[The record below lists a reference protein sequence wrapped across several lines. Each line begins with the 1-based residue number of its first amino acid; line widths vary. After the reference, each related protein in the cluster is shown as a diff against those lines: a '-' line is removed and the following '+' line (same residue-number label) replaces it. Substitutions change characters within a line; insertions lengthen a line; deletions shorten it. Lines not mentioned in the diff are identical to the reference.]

1 MPRRLTRC
9 LIALLGLAAACG
21 GPPERVVTPF
31 TEEHEAV
38 FDNGLDLVRDP
49 DTLEGAWLGSWEE
62 ELDGRITLADL
73 VLLITVQT
81 VRHDTDLDR
90 RDTYRLH
97 VRVDEEYLGDV
108 EDEIELV
115 VRQDERGFDSI
126 EGNVRRILDEQ
137 FIAFVKWQRDEETG
151 GVRARWHL
159 SMPTEDVASRTR
171 TLLQQR
177 RDVQPSDPGRRR
189 VIIRRN

>member
-1 MPRRLTRC
+1 MSRRLPPM
-9 LIALLGLAAACG
+9 LVALLGLAAACG

-49 DTLEGAWLGSWEE
+49 DTLEGAWLGSWED
-62 ELDGRITLADL
+62 ELDARVTLADL
-73 VLLITVQT
+73 VLLVTVQT

-97 VRVDEEYLGDV
+97 VMVDQRYLGEV

-115 VRQDERGFDSI
+115 VRQNEAGFETI
-126 EGNVRRILDEQ
+126 ESNVRRILDEQ
-137 FIAFVKWQRDEETG
+137 FIAFVKWQGDEETG
-151 GVRARWHL
+151 EVRARWHL
-159 SMPTEDVASRTR
+159 SMPTDDVASRVR
-171 TLLQQR
+171 SLLERR
-177 RDVQPSDPGRRR
+177 RDVQPPDDGRRT